1 MKITKKELRN
11 IIKEEVAQVLEQG
24 FGKLASRLA
33 KGKVKAKVK
42 PTGKAVNS
50 MDDILK
56 FNQDIKPKNMVMGQ
70 YTAPGDRVMTMNYT
84 SFIQQYKNTLK
95 SKASEIAKLEPGK
108 QLRIPYLKDARD
120 VLYITRMPNG
130 KLKDSGA
137 YN

>member
-1 MKITKKELRN
+1 MKIFEILRFAFGIKLFKECKRRPRMKITKKELRN
-11 IIKEEVAQVLEQG
+11 IIKEELTQVLEQG

-95 SKASEIAKLEPGK
+95 
-108 QLRIPYLKDARD
+108 
-120 VLYITRMPNG
+120 
-130 KLKDSGA
+130 
-137 YN
+137 